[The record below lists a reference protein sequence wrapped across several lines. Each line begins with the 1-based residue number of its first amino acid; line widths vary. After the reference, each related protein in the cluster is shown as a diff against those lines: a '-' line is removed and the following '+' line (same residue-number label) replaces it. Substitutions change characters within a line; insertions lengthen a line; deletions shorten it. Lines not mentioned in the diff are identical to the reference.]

1 MLATNPV
8 PHVAATPFHSAP
20 CFPSIFELASP
31 SVYGLRLS
39 NETYGARIAFV
50 HGVQRIEEVMLVER
64 RRKGIPLEENVVP
77 FGMMPVV
84 ASAADAE
91 VVLDATAADEVELS
105 TAARV
110 ELVAARRRSRRAGA
124 ATALKKSIA
133 GSAATPMYDAMLNDD
148 AARTWCETVEL
159 TTETV
164 EFATVAFAAAGT
176 ASAMRPVA
184 VARAAALERASEV
197 AFAAEALGTLPATM
211 SLRQKSPET
220 SLVQMAVRNGP
231 RR

>member
-39 NETYGARIAFV
+39 NETYGARITFV

-164 EFATVAFAAAGT
+164 EFATVA
-176 ASAMRPVA
+176 
-184 VARAAALERASEV
+184 ALERASEV
-197 AFAAEALGTLPATM
+197 AFAADALGTLPATM